1 MNAETRLA
9 SDSFFEAAPAEARP
23 AGPMGSPLLLQLWH
37 VALRWKWVILAI
49 VLASLAVGLI
59 VTLLATPL
67 YTAKSRIEI
76 SRQEKNVTKVEGV
89 EQVSSRYDDEFYQT
103 QYQLLTARSLAERI
117 VRDLSLAGNDS
128 FFNAHAGGEAAPA
141 RPRALTLKQRQDR
154 EKAAAGMLL
163 GNVKIT
169 PIARSSLVDIQ
180 YTSADPE
187 WSAKIA
193 NAWSMNFIAASMDRR
208 FESSADARKF
218 LEGRLAGLRERLE
231 QAERNL
237 VGYATQKNIVT
248 LSESQESNGQTRS
261 DRTLA
266 SDDLTSL
273 NRELGLATASRIS
286 AESKLA
292 AQRGRNVSAA
302 VISSSA
308 IASLRQRRAEVAA
321 EYAKLLVQFEPGY
334 PAARA
339 LQQQIAALDGSIRTE
354 ESRIQGG
361 LQADYNESVR
371 RESDLKNRVT
381 GLVQRLNTQ
390 NSDSIQ
396 YNLFQRDVDTTRDLY
411 NALLQRFKEIDVAG
425 IGANNISI
433 IDTAQISR
441 SPSSPNM
448 PINLAIAL
456 LAGLAL
462 AGGAV
467 FALEQIEEGVRD
479 PGQIQRSLGIPL
491 LGTIPRFEADN
502 IMDELNNT
510 KSHIAEAYLSIRTD
524 LALATDHGVPRS
536 LMLTSAQ
543 PAEGKSTSSMSL
555 AVAIARTGRKV
566 LLVDAD
572 MRSPSVHSVL
582 GLRNVRGVSN
592 YLAGEEDIEAMLQV
606 SSIPGVTVLSAG
618 PTPPSAAELLSSDRL
633 ETLVGRM
640 TEKFDHVIIDSPPI
654 LGLADAPLI
663 SRSVEAAVFVIQS
676 GGVAVRGL
684 SNALDRLR
692 KSGTRIAGAIL
703 TKFEA
708 DNTGYGYGY
717 LYGYGYGSNDDK
729 SQN

>member
-1 MNAETRLA
+1 MTTELSAANG
-9 SDSFFEAAPAEARP
+9 SFFEEQFTTDRP
-23 AGPMGSPLLLQLWH
+23 AGPIGLPIILQLWH
-37 VALRWKWVILAI
+37 IALRWKWVILAI
-49 VLASLAVGLI
+49 VLASLAVGVV

-89 EQVSSRYDDEFYQT
+89 EQVSSRFDEEFYQT

-117 VRDLSLAGNDS
+117 VQQLGLAGSDS
-128 FFNAHAGGEAAPA
+128 FFNAQSGDSAPPI

-154 EKAAAGMLL
+154 EKAATGLL
-163 GNVKIT
+163 LKNVKVS

-187 WSAKIA
+187 WAAKIA
-193 NAWSMNFIAASMDRR
+193 NAWSINFIAASMDRR

-218 LEGRLAGLRERLE
+218 LEGRLAGLRGRLE
-231 QAERNL
+231 QAERSL
-237 VGYATQKNIVT
+237 VSYAMQKNIVT
-248 LSESQESNGQTRS
+248 LSESQEVDGQTRS
-261 DRTLA
+261 ERTLA

-273 NRELGLATASRIS
+273 NRELALATAAKIA
-286 AESKLA
+286 AESKFS
-292 AQRGRNVSAA
+292 AQRGRNVSTA
-302 VISSSA
+302 VLTSSA
-308 IASLRQRRAEVAA
+308 IASLRQRRAEVAG
-321 EYAKLLVQFEPGY
+321 EYAKLLIQYEPGY

-339 LQQQIAALDGSIRTE
+339 LQQQMSSLDGSIRAE
-354 ESRIQGG
+354 EGRIQGG
-361 LQADYNESVR
+361 LQADYNEAVN
-371 RESDLKNRVT
+371 RERDLKSRV
-381 GLVQRLNTQ
+381 GSLVQRLNTQ

-396 YNLFQRDVDTTRDLY
+396 YNLYQRDVDTTRELY

-425 IGANNISI
+425 IGTNNISI
-433 IDTAQISR
+433 IDTAQVSR

-448 PINLAIAL
+448 PINLAISL
-456 LAGLAL
+456 LAGFAL
-462 AGGAV
+462 AGAAV
-467 FALEQIEEGVRD
+467 FALEQIAEGVRD

-491 LGTIPRFEADN
+491 LGTIPRFEAEN
-502 IMDELNNT
+502 IFDELNNA

-582 GLRNVRGVSN
+582 GLRNIRGVSN
-592 YLAGEEDIEAMLQV
+592 YLSGEEDIEAMLQISQV
-606 SSIPGVTVLSAG
+606 PGVTVLSAG

-633 ETLVGRM
+633 ETLVSRM
-640 TEKFDHVIIDSPPI
+640 VEQFDHVIIDSPPI

-663 SRSVEAAVFVIQS
+663 SRAVEAAVFVVQA
-676 GGVAVRGL
+676 GGVSVRGL

-692 KSGTRIAGAIL
+692 RSGTRIAGAIL

-717 LYGYGYGSNDDK
+717 LYGYGYGSTEEK
-729 SQN
+729 